1 MNCAVHPDVPVAAY
15 CRTCG
20 KALCENC
27 KRDVRGVIYCED
39 CLVARLQGTLPVS
52 APVTPPP
59 ASQGVPSPG
68 LAAVLGL
75 IPGLG
80 AVYNGQYMKAF
91 LHVVFVAALIWAA
104 NRVDIFGLFVA
115 AFWFYMVIDAYKTA
129 EARAQGKTPPD
140 WFGLE
145 RMSAGSAGSAAGGRR
160 VGAGAP
166 IGPIILIGLGILF
179 LLENVGRFHFDWAG
193 RLWPVILIAL
203 GVWSYTR
210 HRNEGTCGCLRCRSC
225 HLMGP
230 AILVTLGALALL
242 SEFDVVRF
250 HYTWPVILIVI
261 GGVKIFQSNAP
272 STGHID
278 TPGPAPLN
286 PAEPQSSNR
295 QVGNA

>member
-39 CLVARLQGTLPVS
+39 CLVAGLQGNLPRGAAVPS
-52 APVTPPP
+52 ATPPQ
-59 ASQGVPSPG
+59 SVPSPG

-91 LHVVFVAALIWAA
+91 IHVVMVGALIWAA

-129 EARAQGKTPPD
+129 EARAQGKVLPD

-145 RMSAGSAGSAAGGRR
+145 RMSAGAAGSGGRR
-160 VGAGAP
+160 ATAP
-166 IGPIILIGLGILF
+166 IGAIILIGLGILF
-179 LLENVGRFHFDWAG
+179 LLENMGHFNFHWVGN
-193 RLWPVILIAL
+193 LWPIILIAL

-210 HRNEGTCGCLRCRSC
+210 HRDELQCGCMRCRC
-225 HLMGP
+225 GHLMGP

-242 SEFDVVRF
+242 SEFDVLRF

-261 GGVKIFQSNAP
+261 GAVKILQGNAP
-272 STGHID
+272 ITGHID
-278 TPGPAPLN
+278 TTGPAPLGS
-286 PAEPQSSNR
+286 AGTQSSTG

>member
-1 MNCAVHPDVPVAAY
+1 MNCAVHPDAPVAAY

-39 CLVARLQGTLPVS
+39 CLAARLQGTLPVS
-52 APVTPPP
+52 AAVPAAPPP
-59 ASQGVPSPG
+59 QGVPSPG

-91 LHVVFVAALIWAA
+91 IHVVMVGALIWAA

-129 EARAQGKTPPD
+129 EARAQRKTPPD

-145 RMSAGSAGSAAGGRR
+145 RMSAGSAAGGRR
-160 VGAGAP
+160 AGTTAP
-166 IGPIILIGLGILF
+166 IGAIILIGLGVLF
-179 LLENVGRFHFDWAG
+179 LLENLGRFHFDWVG
-193 RLWPVILIAL
+193 QLWPVILIAL

-210 HRNEGTCGCLRCRSC
+210 RRDELQCGCMRCRSC

-230 AILVTLGALALL
+230 AILVTLGVLALL
-242 SEFDVVRF
+242 SEFDMVRF
-250 HYTWPVILIVI
+250 RYTWPIILIVI
-261 GGVKIFQSNAP
+261 GAIKIIQGNAP
-272 STGHID
+272 TTGHID
-278 TPGPAPLN
+278 TTGPAPLK
-286 PAEPQSSNR
+286 PAGTESNTG